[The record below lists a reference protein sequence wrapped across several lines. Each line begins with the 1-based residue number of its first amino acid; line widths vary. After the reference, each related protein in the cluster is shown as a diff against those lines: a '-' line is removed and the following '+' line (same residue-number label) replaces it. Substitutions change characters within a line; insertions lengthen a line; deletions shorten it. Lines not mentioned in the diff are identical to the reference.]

1 MTLSRP
7 PDDTVDKGIQQ
18 FEEVA
23 LRLGDTLV
31 KQGMI
36 TELQLQT
43 ALQDQ
48 KKKDEKL
55 GQILVSKGLL
65 TRRQLAET
73 LAKMYQL
80 PLVDLSEVEIQ
91 ESLLSLFP
99 YELLKNYGV
108 MPLSLEEN
116 FLTVAI
122 HDPLEIDALQELR
135 YISGYQMK
143 PVMADED
150 QIRHHLD
157 ERYDAFRTMQ
167 VISDLQ
173 SGEKQEGSI
182 IRLVEA
188 MLVRAINEC
197 ASDIHIELQREKMR
211 VRHRIDGELYE
222 KLSVPVEI
230 HRKVI
235 SRVKVMA
242 GMDLAETRH
251 PQDGRFSFSV
261 SDVEYDIRVS
271 SIPDI
276 MGENMVLRILN
287 KQYIHRPIESLGLE
301 GHDIQIIKRLIRRPY
316 GMILAT
322 GPTGAGKTTTLY
334 SILNKV
340 NKPNKSII
348 TIEDPVEYELPGI
361 SQTNINP
368 QAGYTFARAIRHILR
383 HDPNII
389 MVGEIRDPETAE
401 IAIRAALTGHLVLS
415 TLHTNSAPGA
425 VTRLLDM
432 GIQPFLI
439 SSAVIGVIAQR
450 LVRRLCPEC
459 KRAYEASPD
468 EIQEF
473 GSAMGP
479 DQKITLA
486 EPVGC
491 DHCFKTGF
499 SGREGLF
506 EVLTIDQDIR
516 KLIVQHSNE
525 QDIKQ
530 TAIRN
535 GMKTLKMAGMRKAF
549 KKLTTVQEVLGATL
563 TEEDD

>member
-1 MTLSRP
+1 MTLFHR
-7 PDDTVDKGIQQ
+7 PDDGPDKATQS
-18 FEEVA
+18 FEEGA

-31 KQGMI
+31 KEGMI
-36 TELQLQT
+36 TETQLHT
-43 ALQDQ
+43 ALQEQ
-48 KKKDEKL
+48 KKQDKKL
-55 GQILVSKGLL
+55 GEILVSKGLI
-65 TRRQLAET
+65 TRQQLSET

-80 PLVDLSEVEIQ
+80 PMVDLTKLDIQ
-91 ESLLSLFP
+91 ESLLGVFP
-99 YELLKNYGV
+99 YELLNNYGV
-108 MPLSLEEN
+108 MPVSLEHN
-116 FLTVAI
+116 TLTVAI
-122 HDPLEIDALQELR
+122 HDPLEIEALQELR

-150 QIRHHLD
+150 QIRQSLE

-173 SGEKQEGSI
+173 SGEKQEISI

-188 MLVRAINEC
+188 MLVRAINER
-197 ASDIHIELQREKMR
+197 ASDIHIELQRDKMR

-222 KLSVPVEI
+222 KLSVPQEI
-230 HRKVI
+230 HRKVV

-251 PQDGRFSFSV
+251 PQDGRFSFKTA
-261 SDVEYDIRVS
+261 DVEYDIRVS

-276 MGENMVLRILN
+276 MGENVVLRILN
-287 KQYIHRPIESLGLE
+287 KEYIHRPIESLGLE
-301 GHDIQIIKRLIRRPY
+301 EADIKVIRRLIRRPY

-334 SILNKV
+334 SILNTV

-432 GIQPFLI
+432 GIPPFLI

-450 LVRRLCPEC
+450 LVRRLCPSC
-459 KRAYEASPD
+459 KREYEPLPD
-468 EIQEF
+468 ERKEF
-473 GSAMGP
+473 ESISPPG
-479 DQKITLA
+479 QRITLA
-486 EPVGC
+486 ETVGC
-491 DHCFKTGF
+491 EECFGTGF
-499 SGREGLF
+499 AGREGLF
-506 EVLTIDQDIR
+506 EVLMVDQDIR
-516 KLIVQHSNE
+516 KLIVHQGNE
-525 QDIKQ
+525 QEIRQ
-530 TAIRN
+530 RAVRN
-535 GMKTLKMAGMRKAF
+535 GMRTLKMAGMHKALN
-549 KKLTTVQEVLGATL
+549 KLTTVQEVLGATL
-563 TEEDD
+563 TEEDN

>member
-1 MTLSRP
+1 MMLFR
-7 PDDTVDKGIQQ
+7 PDDPADKATQQ
-18 FEEVA
+18 YAEVA
-23 LRLGDTLV
+23 ARLGDTLV

-36 TELQLQT
+36 TEVQLLT
-43 ALQDQ
+43 ALQEQ
-48 KKKDEKL
+48 KNTDKKL
-55 GQILVSKGLL
+55 GQIFISKGLI

-80 PLVDLSEVEIQ
+80 PMVDLAKIEIQ
-91 ESLLSLFP
+91 ENLLGLFP
-99 YELLKNYGV
+99 YELLQNYGV
-108 MPLSLEEN
+108 VPISLEEN

-135 YISGYQMK
+135 YISGYQIK
-143 PVMADED
+143 PVVADED
-150 QIRHHLD
+150 QIHQWLD
-157 ERYDAFRTMQ
+157 ERQDAFRTIE

-182 IRLVEA
+182 IRLVEV
-188 MLVRAINEC
+188 MLIRAVNER
-197 ASDIHIELQREKMR
+197 ASDIHIELQKDKMR

-222 KLSVPVEI
+222 KLSVPKEI

-242 GMDLAETRH
+242 NMDLAETRH
-251 PQDGRFSFSV
+251 PQDGRFSFTV
-261 SDVEYDIRVS
+261 SEVEYDIRVS

-287 KQYIHRPIESLGLE
+287 KQYIHRPIETLGLE
-301 GHDIQIIKRLIRRPY
+301 DDEIKVIRRLIRRPY

-334 SILNKV
+334 SILNTL

-361 SQTNINP
+361 SQTHINP

-459 KRAYEASPD
+459 KRMYEPSLD
-468 EIQEF
+468 EKQEF
-473 GSAMGP
+473 ESLVGSAQDMV
-479 DQKITLA
+479 LA

-491 DHCFKTGF
+491 EKCFKTGYM
-499 SGREGLF
+499 GREGLF
-506 EVLTIDQDIR
+506 EVLTIDQNIR
-516 KLIVQHSNE
+516 KLIVQHGNE

-530 TAIRN
+530 SAIQN
-535 GMKTLKMAGMRKAF
+535 GMKTLKMAGMRKAL
-549 KKLTTVQEVLGATL
+549 KRITTVQEVLGATL